1 MLLPIP
7 KYSCFY
13 LTQLNLGSDQLVQ
26 FVLETFMMWTH
37 TRAVR
42 EAGQMAKKASQKETI
57 TSSISYYLQN

>member
-13 LTQLNLGSDQLVQ
+13 LSQLNNQSVQ